1 MIFFFNGVL
10 LFHAAD
16 CLAKL
21 VAEAEKDAD
30 EEEVMTATFIGP
42 PDVRSH
48 AVLNNDG
55 KYNTKRPRIDG
66 IAASCSFLSE
76 LRGFYFLSICWR
88 VLSDLRPCWL
98 SLRRGW
104 RQ

>member
-1 MIFFFNGVL
+1 MIFLFNGLL

-30 EEEVMTATFIGP
+30 EEEVMTAAFIGP

-48 AVLNNDG
+48 AVLNNDEKNKIQNG
-55 KYNTKRPRIDG
+55 LGSTELPLHVLFCR
-66 IAASCSFLSE
+66 SCVS
-76 LRGFYFLSICWR
+76 SIFFAF
-88 VLSDLRPCWL
+88 VSV
-98 SLRRGW
+98 S
-104 RQ
+104 